1 MCFNQEYTSE
11 VQKKWKPQQDVIK
24 KLKEKNIKAQS
35 SAQLKLFLDSG
46 MKTLD
51 VLTVCARGDED
62 SRSRGRDSES
72 SQRMKETNMYL
83 H

>member
-1 MCFNQEYTSE
+1 MGAFRVLLGSLHYMGLCM
-11 VQKKWKPQQDVIK
+11 
-24 KLKEKNIKAQS
+24 
-35 SAQLKLFLDSG
+35 QLSVCTRQAGHGEIQNHISGNG

-72 SQRMKETNMYL
+72 SEGMKERNM
-83 H
+83 